1 MSESFPYLLKDWRS
15 RRRVSQLDLGL
26 SANVSARHIAFLETG
41 RSKPSR
47 SMVLQLSE
55 ALMIPPAERNALL
68 NAAGFTAA
76 YRRRNLTDPD
86 IKHVYEAVTWTLERH
101 DPFPGL
107 AIDRHWTIVMANKSA
122 TMLMAGAGLSVG
134 DSFLQA
140 AVQSPALRAAI
151 VNWPEVA
158 RYMATRLRTE
168 SVHLGGDPVLD
179 EAAAKLADEV
189 RDADLSVDTTTAAVV
204 TTRYRAGDETL
215 SLFSTIA
222 QFGSAADIALA
233 DLKIELMFPADEAT
247 RNLFMLNVNNE
258 T

>member
-1 MSESFPYLLKDWRS
+1 MSDSFPTLLKDWRG

-76 YRRRNLTDPD
+76 YRRRDLTDPE

-107 AIDRHWTIVMANKSA
+107 ALDRHWTIVMANKAA
-122 TMLMAGAGLSVG
+122 TMLLAGAGLNVG
-134 DSFLQA
+134 DSL
-140 AVQSPALRAAI
+140 LEAAI
-151 VNWPEVA
+151 HAPAMRAVIDNWPEVA

-179 EAAAKLADEV
+179 QAAAKLAEEV
-189 RDADLSVDTTTAAVV
+189 RGTEPGGDAAAQAVV
-204 TTRYRAGDETL
+204 ATRYRAGDVTL

-233 DLKIELMFPADEAT
+233 DLQIELMFPADEAT
-247 RNLFMLNVNNE
+247 RKIFMSNMNNE
-258 T
+258 S